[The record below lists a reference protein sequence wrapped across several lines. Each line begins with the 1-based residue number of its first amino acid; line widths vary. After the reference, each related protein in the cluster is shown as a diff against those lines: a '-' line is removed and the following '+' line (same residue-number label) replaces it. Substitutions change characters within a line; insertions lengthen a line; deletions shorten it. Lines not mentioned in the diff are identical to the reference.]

1 MELANTLNTFFF
13 NTVKAVRI
21 PEKFGDHYHPH
32 SLSRHPTLSSILKH
46 KGHPTIRVIE
56 RVSRRFSSFY
66 FSTVNK
72 NTVLKEIRK
81 LKSNKVVQDKDIH
94 IKILKNSAEYSAK
107 YICLQYNKAIKSLHF
122 PCCFKFGNIV
132 AAFKQGSRNQKTN
145 CKPIS
150 MLRVILK
157 IFENFVCR
165 QLLNYFDNIPSKFQ
179 CGFRKAYSPQDSLLL
194 MIGKWKKIVDVN
206 KIFEEIPTDLLKAFD
221 CIFHD
226 LLIGNLNAYI
236 LSLPATKLTM
246 DYIQNGN

>member
-13 NTVKAVRI
+13 NTVKNLRI
-21 PEKFGDHYHPH
+21 PEKFADHDHPH
-32 SLSRHPTLSSILKH
+32 TLSRHPTLNSILKY
-46 KGHPTIRVIE
+46 KDHPTIRVIE
-56 RVSRRFSSFY
+56 RVSQGFSSFY

-81 LKSNKVVQDKDIH
+81 LKSSKVVQDTDIH
-94 IKILKNSAEYSAK
+94 IKILKDNAEYSAK
-107 YICLQYNKAIKSLHF
+107 YICLQYSKAIKSLHF
-122 PCCFKFGNIV
+122 PCCFKFGNTA

-150 MLRVILK
+150 MLPLILE

-179 CGFRKAYSPQDSLLL
+179 CDFRKAYSPQDSMLL
-194 MIGKWKKIVDVN
+194 MIDKWKKVVDVN
-206 KIFEEIPTDLLKAFD
+206 KIFEEVPTDLLNTFD

-226 LLIGNLNAYI
+226 LLIANLNAYV
-236 LSLPATKLTM
+236 LSLPATKLIM
-246 DYIQNGN
+246 D